1 MQIIAGRQ
9 THRAYLFEMKI
20 IAGERKGHSIKT
32 PEGKQTRPTLSR
44 VREALFSIIAGDI
57 PGSVFCELFA
67 GSGVIGLEALSRGA
81 KHAIMVEQNRQ
92 AIQCLQDNVKRLRYE
107 DQATVV
113 RTDVYSW
120 KPPTNHHS
128 PDIVFA
134 DPPYDSA
141 ELSRVMSM
149 LQRWPLKPDTL
160 VIVQSA
166 ASSAPETT
174 LRHLRTTKY
183 GNSALHFY
191 LVEDNQPETGAA
203 DQPSMV
209 SR

>member
-1 MQIIAGRQ
+1 
-9 THRAYLFEMKI
+9 MKI
-20 IAGERKGHSIKT
+20 IAGDRKGHTIKT
-32 PEGKQTRPTLSR
+32 PEGQQTRPTLSR

-81 KHAIMVEQNRQ
+81 EHSIMVEQARP
-92 AIQCLQDNVKRLRYE
+92 AILCLQDNVSRLRYN

-113 RTDVYSW
+113 REDVYRW
-120 KPPTNHHS
+120 KPPTGNRS

-141 ELSRVMSM
+141 ELSRVMST
-149 LQRWPLKPDTL
+149 LERWPLKPDTL

-166 ASSAPETT
+166 ATSTPKTT

-191 LVEDNQPETGAA
+191 LVEEKPTANNGP